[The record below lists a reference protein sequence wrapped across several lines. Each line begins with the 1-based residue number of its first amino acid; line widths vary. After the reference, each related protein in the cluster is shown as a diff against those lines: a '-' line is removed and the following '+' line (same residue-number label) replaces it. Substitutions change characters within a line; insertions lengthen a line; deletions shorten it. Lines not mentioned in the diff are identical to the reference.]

1 MAETAEAS
9 IGWGGEVFLST
20 DTTTGNLV
28 ELVQVVSFGLPQDQ
42 TDRVETTH
50 LKSPNRRRE
59 YTSGLIDGGEVSV
72 VLNFRPGS
80 DTDQALEDAQIAGD
94 ERAVR
99 FNVPQLGVP
108 AWTYDTTAVVTG
120 YDRGEV
126 TADGKM
132 EATVTLAISGAVTSA
147 AYVEPSS

>member
-1 MAETAEAS
+1 MAETQEAS
-9 IGWGGEVFLST
+9 IGWGGEVWLGT
-20 DTTTGNLV
+20 DATAATLA
-28 ELVQVVSFGLPQDQ
+28 ELVQVVSFTLPSDS

-80 DTDQALEDAQIAGD
+80 DTDTKLEAALTAGD
-94 ERAVR
+94 ERSAKFV
-99 FNVPQLGVP
+99 VPQLGVA
-108 AWTYDTTAVVTG
+108 AWDYSTTVIVTG
-120 YDRGEV
+120 YDKGEV

-132 EATVTLAISGAVTSA
+132 EATVTLAVSGAITA
-147 AYVEPSS
+147 AAHV

>member
-9 IGWGGEVFLST
+9 IGWGGEVWLGT
-20 DTTTGNLV
+20 DATVATLA

-42 TDRVETTH
+42 VDRVETTH

-59 YTSGLIDGGEVSV
+59 YTAGLVDGGEVSV

-80 DTDQALEDAQIAGD
+80 DTDQAIEDAQVAGD
-94 ERAVR
+94 ERSVR
-99 FNVPQLGVP
+99 FNVPQLGTP
-108 AWTYDTTAVVTG
+108 AWTYDTTAIVTG

-132 EATVTLAISGAVTSA
+132 EATVSLTITGAVTSA
-147 AYVEPSS
+147 AYVAP